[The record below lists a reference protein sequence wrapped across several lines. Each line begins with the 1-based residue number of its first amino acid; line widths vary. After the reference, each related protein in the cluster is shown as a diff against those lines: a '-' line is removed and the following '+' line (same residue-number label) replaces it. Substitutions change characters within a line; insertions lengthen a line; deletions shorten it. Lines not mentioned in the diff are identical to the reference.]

1 MEIRLRMVGL
11 ALLLVLLTVP
21 ARAADD
27 DLDISAVKPKLQVV
41 SDGKQ
46 HFIVINPEEIMDE
59 FFFYGDGKTMWSQ
72 RTPSGGRNGD
82 NFERTFWEPRV
93 RALYQSSFQFKDGKY
108 ELQCDKRK
116 TVFIRLGD
124 DEAKALLE
132 SAKFKK
138 PRWTHRAYALAR
150 DNTGKYFYVDKVRE
164 PEESKSFRVW
174 AGFKG
179 AMKPQ
184 KLTNIVSDSE
194 GDIFATK
201 SGSLRVVLDKH
212 ESLWSTHG
220 KEQKLVLL
228 PVADNVQMI
237 YGELGVYTGEPL
249 GTPCDD
255 L

>member
-1 MEIRLRMVGL
+1 MQIRPALFSIT
-11 ALLLVLLTVP
+11 LLLTATP

-27 DLDISAVKPKLQVV
+27 DIDISTVKAKLQVV
-41 SDGKQ
+41 GDGKQ
-46 HFIVINPEEIMDE
+46 HFIVINPDEIMDE
-59 FFFYGDGKTMWSQ
+59 YFFYGDGKTFYGQ

-82 NFERTFWEPRV
+82 SFERTFWEPRV
-93 RALYQSSFQFKDGKY
+93 HALYQSSFQFKDGKY

-116 TVFIRLGD
+116 TTFTRLPEA
-124 DEAKALLE
+124 EAKALLDG
-132 SAKFKK
+132 AKFKK

-150 DNTGKYFYVDKVRE
+150 DNTGKYFFVDRLRE
-164 PEESKSFRVW
+164 PEDSKSFRVW
-174 AGFKG
+174 AGLKG

-201 SGSLRVVLDKH
+201 SGALRVVLSKR
-212 ESLWSTHG
+212 ESLWAAHG
-220 KEQKLVLL
+220 KEQKLILL
-228 PVADNVQMI
+228 PLEDNVVMI
-237 YGELGVYTGEPL
+237 YSELGVYTGERL